1 MSRPAPRRGALR
13 RALGQMAQDP
23 WLQLTAISSLSVAL
37 AIVGAYLTLCFNLQD
52 AARRLSTGAS
62 LMLVLKDEVSPAR
75 GRALA
80 LGLAARPQVESAR
93 YLSRAQALE
102 RFRRQLGPHA
112 GLLEGLGKNP
122 LPQSVELLLRP
133 AAPLEPLMAELKNL
147 EPVQEVVTSR
157 PWLHRLEEAVGVM
170 REIAGALGLLLF
182 VGVVF
187 LVSNTV
193 RLAVYV
199 RRQQLEVMELVG
211 ASTGYMRRPFLWEAV
226 IQALVASGLA
236 SLLVAGI
243 FRVLGSPA
251 ALPLGLDLGRLLR
264 MPPQVPLVL
273 GAVALAAGLLGGFL
287 GVGRAL
293 KTRGW

>member
-23 WLQLTAISSLSVAL
+23 WLQLTAISSLCVAL
-37 AIVGAYLTLCFNLQD
+37 AIVGAYLTLCFNLGD

-62 LMLVLKDEVSPAR
+62 LMLVLDDQVSPGR

-80 LGLAARPQVESAR
+80 ARLAARPQVASAR
-93 YLSRAQALE
+93 YLSRRQALE

-112 GLLEGLGKNP
+112 GLLEGLEENP
-122 LPQSVELLLRP
+122 LPQAVELRLRP
-133 AAPLEPLMAELKNL
+133 QSGLDGFMAELGSL
-147 EPVQEVVTSR
+147 AGVEEVVTSR
-157 PWLHRLEEAVGVM
+157 PWLHRLEKAVGVM
-170 REIAGALGLLLF
+170 GEIAAALGLLLF
-182 VGVVF
+182 AGVVF

-226 IQALVASGLA
+226 IQALAASVLA

-243 FRVLGSPA
+243 FRVLGAPA
-251 ALPLGLDLGRLLR
+251 ALPLGLDLGRLLQ
-264 MPPQVPLVL
+264 MPPQVPPVL
-273 GAVALAAGLLGGFL
+273 GVVALAAGLLGGFL